1 MNNSR
6 RSFIQ
11 QVALMT
17 AGLALPSSLFSCKPA
32 TEASGRKLGI
42 QLYTLRDQLTKDVK
56 DTIAKVAQAGY
67 EQVETYF
74 GYNGPGST
82 FWGLT
87 TDQLKALLKEHNL
100 TTPSGHY
107 QLSDYLTLGN
117 GKDEA
122 LKAQADL
129 AAALGQEY
137 FTIPVPPMDLI
148 AKYPVP
154 ADDYKFVAAQLN
166 KAGELLKKSN
176 IKVAYHNHF
185 WEFRKLADGKST
197 AYDILLNETDPALV
211 HFELD
216 LFWAKKAGQDPVQ
229 LFEKAPGRFP
239 MWHVKDMSKDAPQPV
254 ADTGTIDLSKITN
267 DIKFAEV
274 GTGTIDFKAIFAKAK
289 TAGVQYFF
297 VEQDQITI
305 DPFVSIKQS
314 ADYVKKNLF

>member
-17 AGLALPSSLFSCKPA
+17 AGLALPSSIFSCKPA
-32 TEASGRKLGI
+32 TEASARKLGI

-87 TDQLKALLKEHNL
+87 TGQLKALLKEHNL

-107 QLSDYLTLGN
+107 QLGDYLTRGN

-137 FTIPVPPMDLI
+137 FTVPVPPMELI
-148 AKYPVP
+148 AKYPIP

-185 WEFRKLADGKST
+185 WEFRKVDDGKST

-239 MWHVKDMSKDAPQPV
+239 MWHVKDMSKAAPQPV
-254 ADTGTIDLSKITN
+254 ADTGTIDLSTLAN